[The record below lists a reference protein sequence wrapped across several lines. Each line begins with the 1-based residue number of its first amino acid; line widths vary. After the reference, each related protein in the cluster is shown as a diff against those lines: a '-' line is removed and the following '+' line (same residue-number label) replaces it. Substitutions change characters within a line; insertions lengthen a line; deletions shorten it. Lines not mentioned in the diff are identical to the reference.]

1 MLRENSIQGEHVPA
15 GKFPPTETQAD
26 LFYALPELHYPK
38 SLNAAV
44 ELVDRH
50 VEAGKGDDVAI
61 YFEDEP
67 ITYCDLQT
75 RVNRLGNA
83 LQDLGVEPGE
93 RVFVRFPNRPEY
105 AVSCLAVQKIGA
117 IPVPSMKL
125 LQAKECTYVIEDSG
139 ATVALVHDGLLEP
152 VEAANETC
160 DSLQTIIVA
169 DREGIAHDYHDY
181 DDLCSAA
188 APKLDAAETHR
199 DDLSMLAYTSGTT
212 GRPKG
217 TIHTHRQMLAI
228 VDGYARYC
236 LQPTTDDVFSG
247 NPPIAFTF
255 GYGVL
260 VAFPLRFGA
269 STVIIE
275 NAEPLDLIKTIDE
288 YGVTVLGSIP
298 TAYNQMLNEHA
309 DQIEAADLS
318 SLRLGISAGEPLS
331 PSTFERVKSSFGI
344 ELLDGLG
351 STEMLHIFVSHRI
364 GDDIDPSVTGY
375 PVPGYECKVID
386 PDTGTELDYGEAGLL
401 AVRGPTGVTYWG
413 RPEKQEL
420 AVHDGWSLPGD
431 VFVRT
436 EDDRFE
442 YKSRRDD
449 LIISSGYNIPGP
461 EVESVLQERDEVYET
476 AVVGSPD
483 EERGT
488 VVKAFVVLIDGVEPD
503 EEVTSM
509 LQEHVKSQIAPYKYP
524 RRIEFVSE
532 LPKTETGKIRRNLL
546 REREQESGTANAP

>member
-1 MLRENSIQGEHVPA
+1 MLGDNSIQAENIPEE
-15 GKFPPTETQAD
+15 KFPPSETRAD
-26 LFYALPELHYPK
+26 CFHALPELHYPK

-50 VEAGKGDDVAI
+50 VESGRGENVAI
-61 YFEDEP
+61 YFEDET
-67 ITYCDLQT
+67 ITYGDLRE
-75 RVNRLGNA
+75 RVDRLGNV
-83 LQDLGVEPGE
+83 LLDLGVEPGD

-125 LQAKECTYVIEDSG
+125 LQAKECTYVVEDSG

-152 VEAANETC
+152 VEAANEAC
-160 DSLQTIIVA
+160 DSLREIVVA
-169 DREGIAHDYHDY
+169 EREGVAHNCHDF
-181 DDLCSAA
+181 DKLAA
-188 APKLDAAETHR
+188 KASPDLDAAPTHR
-199 DDLSMLAYTSGTT
+199 DDLSMIAYTSGTT

-217 TIHTHRQMLAI
+217 TVHTHRQMLAI

-236 LQPTTDDVFSG
+236 LEPTEDDVFSG

-269 STVIIE
+269 STVIVE
-275 NAEPLDLIKTIDE
+275 NAEPIDLIETIDA

-298 TAYNQMLNEHA
+298 TAYNQMLNEHGEE
-309 DQIEAADLS
+309 IETADLS
-318 SLRLGISAGEPLS
+318 SLRVGISAGEPLS

-386 PDTGTELDYGEAGLL
+386 PDTDNELDVGEAGLL
-401 AVRGPTGVTYWG
+401 AIRGPTGVTYWG

-420 AVHDGWSLPGD
+420 AVRDGWSLPGD

-449 LIISSGYNIPGP
+449 LIVSSGYNVPGP
-461 EVESVLQERDEVYET
+461 EVESVLQEREEIYET

-483 EERGT
+483 EERGM
-488 VVKAFVVLIDGVEPD
+488 VVKAFVVLADGYEASD
-503 EEVTSM
+503 ELTTTF
-509 LQEHVKSQIAPYKYP
+509 QDHVKSQIAPYKYP
-524 RRIEFVSE
+524 RRIEYVAE
-532 LPKTETGKIRRNLL
+532 LPKTETGKIRRNVL
-546 REREQESGTANAP
+546 RNREQNR